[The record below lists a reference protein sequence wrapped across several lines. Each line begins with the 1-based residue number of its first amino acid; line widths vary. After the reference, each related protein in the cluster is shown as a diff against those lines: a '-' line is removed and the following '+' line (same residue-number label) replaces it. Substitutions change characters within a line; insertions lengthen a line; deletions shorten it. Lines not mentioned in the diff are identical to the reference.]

1 VLGACHRSRRKKFWG
16 NNRLHFCFWF
26 QFLWVLQ
33 SLIVGKVTLTSKRL
47 RILPIVGIIVVL
59 QGDLETF
66 DAILLSIFSL
76 TLHGDS
82 NIRYVFIDSIE

>member
-1 VLGACHRSRRKKFWG
+1 M
-16 NNRLHFCFWF
+16 
-26 QFLWVLQ
+26 
-33 SLIVGKVTLTSKRL
+33 GKVTLTSKRL